1 MSTDPPSSAELPDD
15 ATGVEKPSEAEMPQG
30 QRPQSAMG
38 GASTLEDV
46 MRELLRPVMQG
57 WLDDKLPPVVEQVV
71 RAELARAFREG
82 ATTVQRAT
90 DP

>member
-1 MSTDPPSSAELPDD
+1 
-15 ATGVEKPSEAEMPQG
+15 
-30 QRPQSAMG
+30 
-38 GASTLEDV
+38 
-46 MRELLRPVMQG
+46 MQG
-57 WLDDKLPPVVEQVV
+57 WLDDKLPPVVKQVV

>member
-1 MSTDPPSSAELPDD
+1 MSTNPPSSAELPDD
-15 ATGVEKPSEAEMPQG
+15 DVQQRGARERQRRGV
-30 QRPQSAMG
+30 PQSAMG

>member
-1 MSTDPPSSAELPDD
+1 MSTDPPSSAELPHD
-15 ATGVEKPSEAEMPQG
+15 ARERQRRGV
-30 QRPQSAMG
+30 PQSAMG